1 MFLFFY
7 VINFIDNINS
17 FRDIDNQKTKTY
29 FKGHHSR
36 FIKIDISG
44 IKGWL
49 FTDEVSVY

>member
-1 MFLFFY
+1 MITSIALE
-7 VINFIDNINS
+7 ILIIK
-17 FRDIDNQKTKTY
+17 KTKTY
-29 FKGHHSR
+29 FKGHHAR